1 MQRSFNKLLK
11 KQNKAAAQSETLK
24 AHPTN
29 TLLHIFSVICLQWA
43 LQFYGNFLSSLTEH
57 LFPIL
62 PKPENKKLVPQ
73 AESWQSWK
81 DHHLHRHQRGFHH
94 AALRAE
100 NNHTPVTH
108 PQVNNLP
115 TPVSHRVSNTVGIRS
130 NEPWFFWCQQKDQ
143 HLGHCPFAA
152 CGWKVALR
160 PGRRL
165 CSWGGQMFWDP
176 GQKTRPKDKIKNEH
190 NEDVPW

>member
-1 MQRSFNKLLK
+1 MQRFFNKLLK

-29 TLLHIFSVICLQWA
+29 TLLHILSVICLQRA

-94 AALRAE
+94 AALAAE
-100 NNHTPVTH
+100 NNYTPVTH
-108 PQVNNLP
+108 PKESNRLHLWATESP
-115 TPVSHRVSNTVGIRS
+115 TQWESVATNPG
-130 NEPWFFWCQQKDQ
+130 FFGASKKINIWVIVLLQ
-143 HLGHCPFAA
+143 L
-152 CGWKVALR
+152 VAE
-160 PGRRL
+160 
-165 CSWGGQMFWDP
+165 
-176 GQKTRPKDKIKNEH
+176 K
-190 NEDVPW
+190 